1 MLDASRSRRLISGV
15 GRLAVICRRIGKLGG
30 VFMSVTT
37 YQGTVENGQVRLA
50 GNVRLPENAKVYV
63 IVPDVESS
71 ASGKKIDLAEMV
83 SRMPPD
89 YQVSEES
96 FGEPVGKEEW

>member
-1 MLDASRSRRLISGV
+1 
-15 GRLAVICRRIGKLGG
+15 
-30 VFMSVTT
+30 MSVTT

-50 GNVRLPENAKVYV
+50 ENVRLPEHAKVYV
-63 IVPDVESS
+63 IVPDDEANVR
-71 ASGKKIDLAEMV
+71 GKKFDLAEMV
-83 SRMPPD
+83 ARMPSD

>member
-1 MLDASRSRRLISGV
+1 
-15 GRLAVICRRIGKLGG
+15 
-30 VFMSVTT
+30 MSVTT

-50 GNVRLPENAKVYV
+50 GDIRLPENAKVYV
-63 IVPDVESS
+63 VVPDVEAR
-71 ASGKKIDLAEMV
+71 ASGQKLDLAEMV
-83 SRMPPD
+83 ARMPPE

>member
-1 MLDASRSRRLISGV
+1 
-15 GRLAVICRRIGKLGG
+15 
-30 VFMSVTT
+30 MSVMT

-50 GNVRLPENAKVYV
+50 GDVRLPENARVYV
-63 IVPDVESS
+63 VVPDVESNV
-71 ASGKKIDLAEMV
+71 SGKKFDLAEMV

-89 YQVSEES
+89 YEASEES

>member
-1 MLDASRSRRLISGV
+1 M
-15 GRLAVICRRIGKLGG
+15 
-30 VFMSVTT
+30 FMSVTT
-37 YQGTVENGQVRLA
+37 YQGTVENGLVRLV
-50 GNVRLPENAKVYV
+50 GNVRLPENATVYV
-63 IVPDVESS
+63 IVPDVESNT
-71 ASGKKIDLAEMV
+71 SGKKFDLAEMI

>member
-1 MLDASRSRRLISGV
+1 
-15 GRLAVICRRIGKLGG
+15 
-30 VFMSVTT
+30 MSVVT

-50 GNVRLPENAKVYV
+50 GDIRLPEHARVYV
-63 IVPDVESS
+63 VVLDIESNV
-71 ASGKKIDLAEMV
+71 SGKKFDLAEMV

-89 YQVSEES
+89 YQASEES

>member
-1 MLDASRSRRLISGV
+1 
-15 GRLAVICRRIGKLGG
+15 
-30 VFMSVTT
+30 MSVTT
-37 YQGTVENGQVRLA
+37 YQGTVENGLVRLA

-63 IVPDVESS
+63 IVPDVESNT
-71 ASGKKIDLAEMV
+71 SGKKFDLAELI

-96 FGEPVGKEEW
+96 F

>member
-1 MLDASRSRRLISGV
+1 
-15 GRLAVICRRIGKLGG
+15 
-30 VFMSVTT
+30 MSVTT
-37 YQGTVENGQVRLA
+37 YQGTVENGQVRLP
-50 GNVRLPENAKVYV
+50 GDVRLPENAKVYV
-63 IVPDVESS
+63 IVPDVEPS
-71 ASGKKIDLAEMV
+71 ANDKKFDLAEMV

>member
-1 MLDASRSRRLISGV
+1 MLHARRGLIPASGGSRSFVVEWENLEV
-15 GRLAVICRRIGKLGG
+15 D
-30 VFMSVTT
+30 MSVAT

-50 GNVRLPENAKVYV
+50 GDVRLTENAKVYV

-71 ASGKKIDLAEMV
+71 VRSEKVDLAEMV